1 MSHSPEFLQQHTALT
16 QGVGIAEFPDRTIL
30 EVSGTDRVQI
40 LQSFTTN
47 DIKRLTPGQGCEA
60 FVTTPQGK
68 TLGHVLIFCEEQ
80 QHVMDTSPEQA
91 KTLIDH
97 FNRYVITEDA
107 AFTDKSSELVDLL
120 VAGREAA
127 ALLAKCAGT
136 SVPSE
141 AYGHCSVRIADQ
153 PVAVR
158 RVEYA
163 GANSFFL
170 QMSVAS
176 AKVVASALQQA
187 GATLCEA
194 AAVESA
200 RLEAGFP
207 LFGVD
212 ITADN
217 LPQEVNRDS
226 QAISFKKGCYLG
238 QETVARIDAIGH
250 VNRLIVGIRFGGSRI
265 PTTNEPLLAANQEVG
280 HITSA
285 AWSPRLQSPLALAY
299 VRRSHAKTGTSLESA
314 TGPAAVISLPLAE
327 SA

>member
-1 MSHSPEFLQQHTALT
+1 MSYSPEFLQQSTALT
-16 QGVGIAEFPDRTIL
+16 QGVGIAELTGRTIL
-30 EVSGTDRVQI
+30 EVTGTDRVQI

-60 FVTTPQGK
+60 FVTSPQGK
-68 TLGHVLIFCEEQ
+68 TLGHALIFCEEQ
-80 QHVMDTSPEQA
+80 QHVIDTSPEQA

-107 AFTDKSSELVDLL
+107 VFTDKSSELVDLL

-127 ALLAKCAGT
+127 ALLAKCAGA
-136 SVPSE
+136 SMPSA
-141 AYGHCSVRIADQ
+141 AYSHCPVRIADQ
-153 PVAVR
+153 PVAVQ

-163 GANSFFL
+163 GTDSFFL
-170 QMSVAS
+170 KVSAAS
-176 AKVVASALQQA
+176 AQIVIAALQQA
-187 GATLCEA
+187 GATPCEP
-194 AAVESA
+194 AAVESV

-212 ITADN
+212 ITAEN

-250 VNRLIVGIRFGGSRI
+250 VNRLLVGIRFEGSQI
-265 PTTNEPLLAANQEVG
+265 PATNEPLLAAGQQVG
-280 HITSA
+280 HVTSA
-285 AWSPRLQSPLALAY
+285 VWSPRLQAPLALAY
-299 VRRSHAKTGTSLESA
+299 VRRNHAKSGTSLESA
-314 TGPAAVISLPLAE
+314 IGSGAVISLPLAE

>member
-1 MSHSPEFLQQHTALT
+1 MSQPPEFLQQYTALT
-16 QGVGIAEFPDRTIL
+16 RGAGLAELLGRTIL
-30 EVSGTDRVQI
+30 SVTGADRVQI

-60 FVTTPQGK
+60 FVTSPQGK

-80 QHVMDTSPEQA
+80 QHGIDTTPGQA
-91 KTLIDH
+91 QTLIDH

-107 AFTDKSSELVDLL
+107 VFTDQSSELVDLL

-127 ALLAKCAGT
+127 ALLAKFAGNY
-136 SVPSE
+136 VPNT
-141 AYGHCSVRIADQ
+141 AYGHSTVQIAEQ
-153 PVAVR
+153 PVTIR

-163 GANSFFL
+163 GTNSFFL
-170 QMSVAS
+170 QVTAAS
-176 AKVVASALQQA
+176 AKQVASALQEA
-187 GATLCEA
+187 GATPCDP

-200 RLEAGFP
+200 RLEAGYP
-207 LFGVD
+207 LFGTD
-212 ITADN
+212 ITAEN

-226 QAISFKKGCYLG
+226 LAISFKKGCYLG

-250 VNRLIVGIRFGGSRI
+250 VNRLLVGIKFSGPAI
-265 PTTNEPLLAANQEVG
+265 PATNEPVLAAGQQVG

-285 AWSPRLQSPLALAY
+285 AWSPRLQAPLALAY
-299 VRRSHAKTGTSLESA
+299 VKRNHAKSGSSLEIASDSG
-314 TGPAAVISLPLAE
+314 TVISLPLAE